1 MLTITTIKSGIREKE
16 EYYTQDESLEQ
27 QPLQQQ
33 NQPLNRNNKLTQA
46 VWYGQGA
53 SELGLSGPIQQED
66 FKSVFYGFQP
76 NADETIRRKNNR
88 FGTERLGDDLTFSA
102 PKSVSIAL
110 HVGNDL
116 RIFDAHTD
124 AVKEVLDEV
133 EKRYAQTRIS
143 KKGNRE
149 IVNTNNLTVAMIPH
163 HTSRDGDP
171 QLHTHAFV
179 MNGTKGPDGK
189 WRSLYHEGMS
199 HSQWLGS
206 LYRQKLAT
214 KLQDI
219 GYELRETK
227 DSFELA
233 GINKQQIQ
241 GFSKRSQQII
251 KSIQKRGLEV
261 TPSNRDVA
269 TLTTRKSKQ
278 RTATLQAFQ
287 TQWKAESIKMGI
299 KVPQA
304 KTLNPSSYLG
314 YGSSQEALDSAI
326 ANLEQKQVS
335 FSREDIYRDSF
346 SRIQRFDIA
355 QLDQSIN
362 GHDKLLGIEDNF
374 TTLTAIK
381 NESNLRQQWDEGQHS
396 VQPLSHNEM
405 KEIENL
411 NPGQTEALRQT
422 LASEDAY
429 QIVQGI
435 RFKPFIG
442 ELVNQLKDSQIKV
455 EVYSPTE
462 TGAVTLQKGYS
473 IDADTVD
480 NAGDSDNF
488 GNHQLWVI
496 DEAES
501 LDLSQMRDLL
511 KRANS
516 EQARLVLVGGNNSDI
531 KRGSPLRSLMDHGAK
546 THSLKEIIKESK
558 TDIEQA
564 ACLINDGHRSDAV
577 ELLNNNG
584 YVHEVEET
592 ALHEAHRFADLS
604 EIASEYLALS
614 PTEQAQTLIITDS
627 DEDKDAIIQEIRS
640 QMKASG
646 QLGESVT
653 VAQLIPK
660 NLSKEQRQDIS
671 NYQEGDY
678 FRLKR
683 DYKKTPL
690 IKDKLYQVLEVR
702 ENDLQVSSLG
712 GRLYNFDPSEYKD
725 IEVFG
730 SSSVEIAIGDRIQ
743 ATANDKT
750 SGLSKKQFTVKAIDD
765 GNMVLRDYK
774 DNEQSISLSHP
785 LPIERIDAGSETPK
799 KATKVILASTRQS
812 NSNPDS
818 LLGKVSQFV
827 KDVSLYV
834 PDFSEFKSW
843 LKSFEQS
850 SQTTENESIGSVNN
864 FVIDVAVSSES
875 DYANVSQSMS
885 NAQHSPTVTPQPQ
898 PSQPQDKPEQNQ
910 PLIGTIA
917 NHTQA
922 QDKSVETNLNQSEIS
937 IDYQREYDKLASEIR
952 SQSKNI
958 SAERLDL
965 EVYLRANSGGKD
977 GAKILSAS
985 DHQLNT
991 NETYG
996 QAIAQVADIYQRLS
1010 QSNTK
1015 NLELMTR
1022 KLVQQQFIQLNMNE
1036 DEKYQLSQTQ
1046 VRQPKM
1052 RL

>member
-1 MLTITTIKSGIREKE
+1 MLTVTTIKSGIREKE

-27 QPLQQQ
+27 QESQQQ
-33 NQPLNRNNKLTQA
+33 NQTLNKNDKLTQA

-53 SELGLSGPIQQED
+53 SELGLSGSVQQDD

-76 NADETIRRKNNR
+76 NSNETIRRKNNR

-143 KKGNRE
+143 LKGNRE
-149 IVNTNNLTVAMIPH
+149 IVNTNNLTIALIPH

-179 MNGTKGPDGK
+179 MNGTKSPDGK
-189 WRSLYHEGMS
+189 WRSLYHDGMS
-199 HSQWLGS
+199 HSQWQGS

-219 GYELRETK
+219 GYALRETK

-233 GINKQQIQ
+233 GINEQQIK
-241 GFSKRSQQII
+241 GFSKRSLEII

-269 TLTTRKSKQ
+269 TLTTRKAKHITQ
-278 RTATLQAFQ
+278 TLNAFQ
-287 TQWKAESIKMGI
+287 TQWKAEAIKMGI
-299 KVPQA
+299 KVPFA
-304 KTLNPSSYLG
+304 KPLNPSDHLG
-314 YGSSQEALDSAI
+314 HGSSKEELDNAI

-335 FSREDIYRDSF
+335 FSRKDIYRDSF

-355 QLDQSIN
+355 ELDQSIN
-362 GHDKLLGIEDNF
+362 GHNKLLGIEDHF

-381 NESNLRQQWDEGQHS
+381 NERQLREQWEEGQHN
-396 VQPLSHNEM
+396 VKPLSDQ
-405 KEIENL
+405 KIGEIERL

-422 LASEDAY
+422 LASDNAY
-429 QIVQGI
+429 QIVQGV

-442 ELVNQLKDSQIKV
+442 ELVNQLKDSKINV
-455 EVYSPTE
+455 EVFSPTSV
-462 TGAVTLQKGYS
+462 GAVNLQRGYGL
-473 IDADTVD
+473 DADTVD

-488 GNHQLWVI
+488 GNNQLWVL

-501 LDLSQMRDLL
+501 LDLSQMKDLL

-516 EQARLVLVGGNNSDI
+516 SQARLVLVGGNNSDI
-531 KRGSPLRSLMDHGAK
+531 KLGSPLRSLIDHGAT
-546 THSLKEIIKESK
+546 THSLKQIIKETK
-558 TDIEQA
+558 TDIQQA
-564 ACLINDGHRSDAV
+564 ALMIEKGNRSEAV
-577 ELLNNNG
+577 DLLNNNG
-584 YVHEVEET
+584 YVHEVE
-592 ALHEAHRFADLS
+592 AINEA
-604 EIASEYLALS
+604 IAKQYLALS
-614 PTEQAQTLIITDS
+614 PTELAQTLIVTES
-627 DEDKDAIIQEIRS
+627 DEDKDAIVAEIRS

-653 VAQLIPK
+653 VSQLIPK
-660 NLSKEQRQDIS
+660 NLTKEQRQDTS
-671 NYQEGDY
+671 NYTEGDY

-690 IKDKLYQVLEVR
+690 TKDKLYQVLEFR
-702 ENDLQVSSLG
+702 DNDLQVSSLG
-712 GRLYNFDPSEYKD
+712 GRLYNFDPSQYKD

-730 SSSVEIAIGDRIQ
+730 SGSVEIAIGDRLL

-750 SGLSKKQFTVKAIDD
+750 SGLSKKQFTVKGILD
-765 GNMVLRDYK
+765 GNMVIRDYK
-774 DNEQSISLSHP
+774 DNEQTISLSHP
-785 LPIERIDAGSETPK
+785 LPIERIDVGSETPK
-799 KATKVILASTRQS
+799 KVTRVILGSHQS
-812 NSNPDS
+812 SSDPDS

-834 PDFSEFKSW
+834 PDLSEFKSW
-843 LKSFEQS
+843 LKGFEQS
-850 SQTTENESIGSVNN
+850 STPRENESTDSVDNSVNGVVN
-864 FVIDVAVSSES
+864 VAVSSEP
-875 DYANVSQSMS
+875 DYSTVSQSMS
-885 NAQHSPTVTPQPQ
+885 NAQHSPTVTPQLQ
-898 PSQPQDKPEQNQ
+898 PSLEQDHQEQNK
-910 PLIGTIA
+910 PLMGAIA
-917 NHTQA
+917 NHTHR
-922 QDKSVETNLNQSEIS
+922 QDQLVESNPVKPEMS
-937 IDYQREYDKLASEIR
+937 IDYQREYDKLASVIR

-965 EVYLRANSGGKD
+965 EVYLLANSGGQD

-985 DHQLNT
+985 NHQLNT

-996 QAIAQVADIYQRLS
+996 QAIANVADIYQRLS
-1010 QSNTK
+1010 GSKTK
-1015 NLELMTR
+1015 NLDLMTR
-1022 KLVQQQFIQLNMNE
+1022 KLVQQQIVRLNMDE
-1036 DEKYQLSQTQ
+1036 QEKYKLSQTQ
-1046 VRQPKM
+1046 VRQPKI

>member
-269 TLTTRKSKQ
+269 TLTTRKAKH

-287 TQWKAESIKMGI
+287 TQWKAEAIKMGI

-304 KTLNPSSYLG
+304 KTLNSSSYLG
-314 YGSSQEALDSAI
+314 YGSSKEALDSAI

-381 NESNLRQQWDEGQHS
+381 NESNLRQQWDQGQHS

-422 LASEDAY
+422 LASSYGY

-442 ELVNQLKDSQIKV
+442 ELVNQLKDSQMKV
-455 EVYSPTE
+455 EVFSPTSI
-462 TGAVTLQKGYS
+462 GAINLQKGYS

-488 GNHQLWVI
+488 GNQLWVI

-531 KRGSPLRSLMDHGAK
+531 KPGSPMRSLMDHGAK

-592 ALHEAHRFADLS
+592 ALHEA
-604 EIASEYLALS
+604 IASEYLALP
-614 PTEQAQTLIITDS
+614 PTEQAQTLIVADS
-627 DEDKDAIIQEIRS
+627 DEDKDAIVSEIRS
-640 QMKASG
+640 QMKVSG
-646 QLGESVT
+646 KLGEPVNVT
-653 VAQLIPK
+653 QLIPK
-660 NLSKEQRQDIS
+660 NLTKEQRHDTS

-690 IKDKLYQVLEVR
+690 SKDKLYQVLEVR

-712 GRLYNFDPSEYKD
+712 GRLYNFDPSQYKD

-730 SSSVEIAIGDRIQ
+730 SGSVEVAVGDRIQ
-743 ATANDKT
+743 ATANDKI
-750 SGLSKKQFTVKAIDD
+750 SGLSKKQFTITAIDD

-799 KATKVILASTRQS
+799 KATKVILASTHRS
-812 NSNPDS
+812 SSNPDS
-818 LLGKVSQFV
+818 LLGKVSQLV

-834 PDFSEFKSW
+834 PDFSKFKSW

-850 SQTTENESIGSVNN
+850 SQTTENESIDSVDNSVNAVVDVTVAN
-864 FVIDVAVSSES
+864 PSDVKLVIDVAGTDEQNAQTATSQPITPKVVPPDPIPDNKPLNPAIATNS
-875 DYANVSQSMS
+875 SQS
-885 NAQHSPTVTPQPQ
+885 
-898 PSQPQDKPEQNQ
+898 QNQ
-910 PLIGTIA
+910 A
-917 NHTQA
+917 
-922 QDKSVETNLNQSEIS
+922 VETNLNKPEIS
-937 IDYQREYDKLASEIR
+937 IDYQSEYQKLASEIR

-977 GAKILSAS
+977 GTKIVSAS
-985 DHQLNT
+985 NHQLNT

-996 QAIAQVADIYQRLS
+996 QAIAEVAEIYKRLY

-1015 NLELMTR
+1015 NSDLTTR
-1022 KLVQQQFIQLNMNE
+1022 KLVQQQFIKLNMDE
-1036 DEKYQLSQTQ
+1036 DEKYKLSKIQ
-1046 VRQPKM
+1046 VKQSKM
-1052 RL
+1052 KL

>member
-27 QPLQQQ
+27 LESPQQ
-33 NQPLNRNNKLTQA
+33 NQTLNRNDKLTQA
-46 VWYGQGA
+46 VWHGQGA
-53 SELGLSGPIQQED
+53 YELGLSGSVQQED

-76 NADETIRRKNNR
+76 NSDETLRRKNNR

-219 GYELRETK
+219 GYQLRETK
-227 DSFELA
+227 DGFELA
-233 GINKQQIQ
+233 GINEQQIQ
-241 GFSKRSQQII
+241 GFSKRTQEII

-269 TLTTRKSKQ
+269 TLTTRKAKQ

-287 TQWKAESIKMGI
+287 TQWKAEAIKMGI

-304 KTLNPSSYLG
+304 KPLKPSSHLG
-314 YGSSQEALDSAI
+314 HSSSKQILDNAI
-326 ANLEQKQVS
+326 ANLEQRQVS

-346 SRIQRFDIA
+346 SRIQRFDIGE
-355 QLDQSIN
+355 LDHSIN

-381 NESNLRQQWDEGQHS
+381 NESNLRQQWDQGQHS
-396 VQPLSHNEM
+396 VKALSN
-405 KEIENL
+405 KNIGDIESL
-411 NPGQTEALRQT
+411 NPGQTKTLRQT
-422 LASEDAY
+422 LASPNAY

-442 ELVNQLKDSQIKV
+442 ELVNQLKDSNINV
-455 EVYSPTE
+455 EVFSPTQ
-462 TGAVTLQKGYS
+462 TGAINLQKGYAL
-473 IDADTVD
+473 DADTVD

-488 GNHQLWVI
+488 GNQLWVI

-511 KRANS
+511 KRSNS
-516 EQARLVLVGGNNSDI
+516 SQARLVLVGGNNSDI
-531 KRGSPLRSLMDHGAK
+531 KLGSPMRSLMDHGAT

-558 TDIEQA
+558 TDVQQA
-564 ACLINDGHRSDAV
+564 ASLISDGRRTDAV

-584 YVHEVEET
+584 YVHEVE
-592 ALHEAHRFADLS
+592 AINEA
-604 EIASEYLALS
+604 IASEYLALS
-614 PTEQAQTLIITDS
+614 PTELAQTLIVADS
-627 DEDKDAIIQEIRS
+627 DEDKDAIVAEIREK
-640 QMKASG
+640 MKASG
-646 QLGESVT
+646 QLGESATVT
-653 VAQLIPK
+653 HLIPK
-660 NLSKEQRQDIS
+660 NLGKEQRIDIS

-690 IKDKLYQVLEVR
+690 TKDKLYQVLEVR

-712 GRLYNFDPSEYKD
+712 GRLYNFDPSQYKD

-730 SSSVEIAIGDRIQ
+730 SGSVEIAVGDRLQ

-750 SGLSKKQFTVKAIDD
+750 SGLSKKQFTITAIQD

-774 DNEQSISLSHP
+774 DNEKTISLSHP

-799 KATKVILASTRQS
+799 KVTRVILGSYQS
-812 NSNPDS
+812 SSHPDS

-827 KDVSLYV
+827 RDISLYV
-834 PDFSEFKSW
+834 PDFSQFKSW
-843 LKSFEQS
+843 LKGFEQPS
-850 SQTTENESIGSVNN
+850 EQEGI
-864 FVIDVAVSSES
+864 ES
-875 DYANVSQSMS
+875 DHNSVSEVVEMPANYKSDELTVTQSIS
-885 NAQHSPTVTPQPQ
+885 NAQDSLSVTLQPYLPQAQ
-898 PSQPQDKPEQNQ
+898 PEPNKPLMGAIATNHTPPQDK
-910 PLIGTIA
+910 A
-917 NHTQA
+917 
-922 QDKSVETNLNQSEIS
+922 VETNPVKPEMS
-937 IDYQREYDKLASEIR
+937 IDYQSEYNKLALEIR
-952 SQSKNI
+952 SKSEDI

-965 EVYLRANSGGKD
+965 EVYLQANARGLD

-985 DHQLNT
+985 NHQLNT

-996 QAIAQVADIYQRLS
+996 QAISLVADIYQRLS
-1010 QSNTK
+1010 QSQTK

-1022 KLVQQQFIQLNMNE
+1022 KLVQQQFIRLNMDK
-1036 DEKYQLSQTQ
+1036 DEKYKLSQTQ